1 MRGPRL
7 GSGPQR
13 WRSCE
18 LADDGVAQMGSSLAP
33 SSLLLYGP
41 CSLITADECGERGR
55 ERGTRVGKGREG
67 VKGGC
72 TQAGDSTRR
81 GTCGRSSAPSGTT

>member
-1 MRGPRL
+1 MKKKDKGREGGREGGREAEEESLCAQTISMRGPRL

-33 SSLLLYGP
+33 SSLLCMDPAL
-41 CSLITADECGERGR
+41 
-55 ERGTRVGKGREG
+55 
-67 VKGGC
+67 
-72 TQAGDSTRR
+72 
-81 GTCGRSSAPSGTT
+81 